1 MKKLLLSAGLLVAS
15 FSAAATTVDIS
26 LWSQEDSPNYSRNAT
41 WNVGSGNNAI
51 QNSNSYGTLVS
62 DFVETGDFSFF
73 GTMTATTA
81 SFNDNDIM
89 GIVFGWQDDMNHYR
103 LGWEQGG
110 FNDAGSGASGMWLV
124 EEVAGVSTILFQTE
138 QFWADLVEYNFIVGR
153 SGNDISFSLD
163 GVSQTF
169 TNTSFMSGRV
179 GFYTESQTAN
189 FSGLTSVPQAPD
201 NLGKVPAPA
210 PLGLLGLALGLLAI
224 RRKA

>member
-1 MKKLLLSAGLLVAS
+1 
-15 FSAAATTVDIS
+15 
-26 LWSQEDSPNYSRNAT
+26 
-41 WNVGSGNNAI
+41 
-51 QNSNSYGTLVS
+51 
-62 DFVETGDFSFF
+62 
-73 GTMTATTA
+73 
-81 SFNDNDIM
+81 
-89 GIVFGWQDDMNHYR
+89 
-103 LGWEQGG
+103 
-110 FNDAGSGASGMWLV
+110 MWLV

-210 PLGLLGLALGLLAI
+210 PLALLGLALGLLAI